1 MYMKSEAILTRLELH
16 AIPRSMGRKKMFSEN
31 INLTLPEG
39 AKARMDAHLRKG
51 EDRLSFIRTAIDA
64 EIARRERQSPDDDQ
78 NSKA

>member
-1 MYMKSEAILTRLELH
+1 
-16 AIPRSMGRKKMFSEN
+16 
-31 INLTLPEG
+31 
-39 AKARMDAHLRKG
+39 MDAHLRKG